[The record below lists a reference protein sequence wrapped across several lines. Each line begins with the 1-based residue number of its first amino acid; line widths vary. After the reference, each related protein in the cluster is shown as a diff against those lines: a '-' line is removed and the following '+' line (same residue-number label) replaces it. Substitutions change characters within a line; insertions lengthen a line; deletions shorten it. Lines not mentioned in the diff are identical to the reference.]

1 MVNHPNRSKQ
11 LMTTTAIDPDF
22 VVTIHAYIT
31 KDGKRYISV
40 LRGDHQKRFS
50 DLHRGGY
57 HFVDNADWQVMICDC
72 RDLASEIVKWF
83 GIGWLSIAKKSIRE
97 FEKRHGMIPQR
108 ETAA

>member
-22 VVTIHAYIT
+22 VVTIHARVCASGNKYVLLHKGDYQEKIVSMHR
-31 KDGKRYISV
+31 DGYLTDIDD
-40 LRGDHQKRFS
+40 G
-50 DLHRGGY
+50 
-57 HFVDNADWQVMICDC
+57 WQVMLCDV
-72 RDLASEIVKWF
+72 RDLRSEIAKWF

-97 FEKRHGMIPQR
+97 FEKRYGLIPRR